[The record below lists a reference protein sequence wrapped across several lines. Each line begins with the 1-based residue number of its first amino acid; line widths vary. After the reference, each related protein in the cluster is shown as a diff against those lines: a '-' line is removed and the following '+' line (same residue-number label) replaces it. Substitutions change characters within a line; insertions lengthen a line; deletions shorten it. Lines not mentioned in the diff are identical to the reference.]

1 MVWEIVINFITS
13 AVIFKFTNH
22 IKKVITKIKLNRQN
36 RFLKP
41 GKGIN
46 MNEKWIINTIFLL
59 KVFTIIFA
67 LFATLKIRK
76 ILIEKNP
83 KHIEVYSFLI
93 QMFYMICVM
102 MVFFLDEIVDQ
113 KGIPSV
119 YIIMVVGNLI
129 IAVVT
134 FIIDYVIKKK
144 KKNV

>member
-1 MVWEIVINFITS
+1 
-13 AVIFKFTNH
+13 
-22 IKKVITKIKLNRQN
+22 
-36 RFLKP
+36 
-41 GKGIN
+41 

-59 KVFTIIFA
+59 KVFTIILA

-93 QMFYMICVM
+93 QMFYMICVT

-134 FIIDYVIKKK
+134 LIIDYVIKKK

>member
-1 MVWEIVINFITS
+1 
-13 AVIFKFTNH
+13 
-22 IKKVITKIKLNRQN
+22 
-36 RFLKP
+36 
-41 GKGIN
+41 

-59 KVFTIIFA
+59 KVFTIILA

>member
-1 MVWEIVINFITS
+1 
-13 AVIFKFTNH
+13 
-22 IKKVITKIKLNRQN
+22 
-36 RFLKP
+36 
-41 GKGIN
+41 

-59 KVFTIIFA
+59 KVFTIILA

-93 QMFYMICVM
+93 QMFYMICVT

-134 FIIDYVIKKK
+134 LIIDYVIKKK
-144 KKNV
+144 RKNV

>member
-1 MVWEIVINFITS
+1 
-13 AVIFKFTNH
+13 
-22 IKKVITKIKLNRQN
+22 
-36 RFLKP
+36 
-41 GKGIN
+41 

-59 KVFTIIFA
+59 KVFTIILA

-83 KHIEVYSFLI
+83 KYIEVYSFLI

>member
-1 MVWEIVINFITS
+1 
-13 AVIFKFTNH
+13 
-22 IKKVITKIKLNRQN
+22 
-36 RFLKP
+36 
-41 GKGIN
+41 

-59 KVFTIIFA
+59 KVFTIILA
-67 LFATLKIRK
+67 LFATLKTRK

-102 MVFFLDEIVDQ
+102 MVFFLDDIVDQ

>member
-1 MVWEIVINFITS
+1 
-13 AVIFKFTNH
+13 
-22 IKKVITKIKLNRQN
+22 
-36 RFLKP
+36 
-41 GKGIN
+41 

-93 QMFYMICVM
+93 QMFYMICVIT
-102 MVFFLDEIVDQ
+102 VFFLDEIVDQ

-134 FIIDYVIKKK
+134 LIIDYVIKKK
-144 KKNV
+144 RKNI